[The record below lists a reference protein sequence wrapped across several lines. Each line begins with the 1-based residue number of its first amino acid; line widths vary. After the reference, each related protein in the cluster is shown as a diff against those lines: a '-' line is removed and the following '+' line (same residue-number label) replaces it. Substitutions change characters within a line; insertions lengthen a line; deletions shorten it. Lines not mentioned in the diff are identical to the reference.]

1 MTDNL
6 SILYYS
12 MYAQQT
18 EGLTRMRGLLEDE
31 NTDKR
36 NKMMKEM
43 QEENQRLAREKRDR
57 EAKWRND
64 QEKQN
69 QFEIANTNASHIM
82 TENRQTTTS
91 ELAPHRYV
99 PYHFK
104 GLRPDQIAE
113 IEATRFQ
120 QTRDKKAADEQERM
134 VEQAW
139 AIQHAKNTEMML
151 NNEMELKSRQ
161 EQMVKELKEQH
172 KVDKVA
178 KDQKW
183 PNHYG
188 DLNALPDVTK
198 NIDAER
204 QHRETK

>member
-1 MTDNL
+1 
-6 SILYYS
+6 
-12 MYAQQT
+12 
-18 EGLTRMRGLLEDE
+18 MRGLLEDE

-69 QFEIANTNASHIM
+69 QFEIANTNSSHIM
-82 TENRQTTTS
+82 TENRDTTTS

-104 GLRPDQIAE
+104 GLRPDQIQE
-113 IEATRFQ
+113 IDATRFQ
-120 QTRDKKAADEQERM
+120 QTRDKKAMDEQERM

-139 AIQHAKNTEMML
+139 AIQQAKNTEMML
-151 NNEMELKSRQ
+151 ANEMELKNRQ
-161 EQMVKELKEQH
+161 EQMVKEHKEQH

-178 KDQKW
+178 KDQRW
-183 PNHYG
+183 PNLYG
-188 DLNALPDVTK
+188 DLNPLPDVTK